1 MKNAVH
7 KYSYCF
13 IGLCVAFFVAGFL
26 YGCGNRG
33 SEPDESAEFTCFRE
47 IPGIN
52 DADIRAI
59 EGFQA
64 QGQSFVLGMHPTTE
78 IFLANNEIKGF
89 AALLCDWL
97 TELLG
102 IPFTPQIIDWGDLLA
117 GLESHAID
125 FTATLSP
132 TNERMQTYIMT
143 DAVIWHTIR
152 YFTIPEVNPL
162 YGVSADCLPRYAFL
176 EGTVVYETVAEH
188 IPYSFEA
195 VFFNDYH
202 TVYAMLQNGQINAFF
217 DKDTAEGS
225 FGFLSTVNSHHFD
238 PLLYVP
244 VSLATQNPS
253 LAPVINV
260 VQKAL
265 QAGAVRYLVG
275 LYSQGYQ
282 DYLFYKLLAQLTD
295 EEIRFIN
302 DNPVIKVG
310 MENSNY
316 PVSFFD
322 DRLGTWQGIAIDVL
336 GEIERYTGLRF
347 ESANDTDASFAD
359 LLRIVESGEA
369 AIITEVFRTPERER
383 MFLFPENSF
392 MTVNPALISHTSH
405 RNITLNEILYMRI
418 GLIRDYAHSALFMQ
432 WFPNHYYL
440 SFFESNLEAFDA
452 LDRGELDMV
461 MASDHDLLILTHYLE
476 RPGYKIN
483 YLFHHIFESTFGIN
497 RDEVI
502 LHSIISKAMRM
513 IDMPVIT
520 EQWMRRT
527 YDYRIMLLQ
536 RQMPWVIGTAV
547 MLFIVVLCIAVAYFV
562 NAKKR
567 RTITE
572 QSVLLTEAL
581 VQSTAASKAKGD
593 FLSNMSHEMR
603 TPMNAII
610 GMASIG
616 KKANKPDDK
625 NAAFDKIDDASS
637 HLLGLIN
644 DILDMAKI
652 EADKLDLMREAFNFE
667 RMVKRA
673 VAFIQFRAE
682 ERKQRLSIHID
693 ERIPVRFVGDE
704 QRFIQVVTNLL
715 SNAVKFSHENGEIR
729 LDISLVRE
737 TAHACELRISVSD
750 DGIGIPPEQQDKLF
764 TTFEQLQSST
774 SREFGGTGLGLA
786 ITKRIIEKMGGEIE
800 VKSEINKGATFTI
813 TVWVDRSTESDADEG
828 TADDI
833 EPGIFEGKTM
843 LLAEDVEINREI
855 LIALLTETGLRID
868 CAENGLEALNM
879 VMADPGKYD
888 IVFMDLQMPQM
899 DGIEATNKIRSAM
912 NERVNKLPII
922 AITANVFMDDIEMC
936 LEAGMNGHLS
946 KPYNLTKVME
956 TLKKYLNK

>member
-1 MKNAVH
+1 MKNTVH
-7 KYSYCF
+7 KYLYYF
-13 IGLCVAFFVAGFL
+13 AGLCVALFVAVFL
-26 YGCGNRG
+26 YGCGSKNEQ
-33 SEPDESAEFTCFRE
+33 SEPDGFTCFRE
-47 IPGIN
+47 IPGIS
-52 DADIRAI
+52 DADIRDI
-59 EGFQA
+59 DDFRA
-64 QGQSFVLGMHPTTE
+64 QGRDFVLGMHPTTE
-78 IFLANNEIKGF
+78 IFLSGGEVKGF
-89 AALLCDWL
+89 AALLCEWL
-97 TELLG
+97 TELLD
-102 IPFTPQIIDWGDLLA
+102 IPFTPLIVDWGDLLA
-117 GLESHAID
+117 GLESHDID

-132 TNERMQTYIMT
+132 TNERVQTYIMT
-143 DAVIWHTIR
+143 DAVIWHTIK
-152 YFTIPEVNPL
+152 YFTVPEVSPL

-176 EGTVVYETVAEH
+176 EGTVVHENVAGH
-188 IPYSFEA
+188 IPYPFKA
-195 VFFNDYH
+195 VFLNDYNA
-202 TVYAMLQNGQINAFF
+202 VYTMLLDGEINAFF

-225 FGFLSTVNSHHFD
+225 FGFLSTVESHNFY
-238 PLLYVP
+238 PLIYIP
-244 VSLATQNPS
+244 VSLATQNPD

-265 QAGAVRYLVG
+265 QAGAIKHLVG
-275 LYSQGYQ
+275 LYNQGYQ

-295 EEIRFIN
+295 EEIQFIN

-316 PVSFFD
+316 PVSFFN
-322 DRLGTWQGIAIDVL
+322 DRLGAWQGIAIDVL

-347 ESANDTDASFAD
+347 VNANDTNASFAD
-359 LLRIVESGEA
+359 LLRMVVSGEA
-369 AIITEVFRTPERER
+369 AIITEVFRIPERER
-383 MFLFPENSF
+383 MFLFPDASF
-392 MTVNPALISHTSH
+392 MSVKPALISHATH
-405 RNITLNEILYMRI
+405 RDISLNEILYMRI

-483 YLFHHIFESTFGIN
+483 YLFNHIFESTFGIN

-513 IDMPVIT
+513 IDMPTIT

-527 YDYRIMLLQ
+527 YDYRIMLLE

-547 MLFIVVLCIAVAYFV
+547 MLFIVVLCIAGAYFV

-567 RTITE
+567 KTITE
-572 QSVLLTEAL
+572 QSVLLKEAL

-610 GMASIG
+610 GMAHIG
-616 KKANKPDDK
+616 KKTNKSDEK

-652 EADKLDLMREAFNFE
+652 EADKLDLVKDTFNFE
-667 RMVKRA
+667 RMLKRA

-682 ERKQRLSIHID
+682 ERNQRIQVHID
-693 ERIPVRFVGDE
+693 ERIPTRFVGDE

-729 LDISLVRE
+729 LVISLVRE
-737 TAHACELRISVSD
+737 TEHACELRISVSD

-764 TTFEQLQSST
+764 NTFEQLQSST

-786 ITKRIIEKMGGEIE
+786 ITKRIIEKMGGAIE
-800 VKSEINKGATFTI
+800 VKSEMNKGATFTI
-813 TVWVDRSTESDADEG
+813 TVWVDRSTESDAEEG
-828 TADDI
+828 TTEGI
-833 EPGIFEGKTM
+833 EPGIFEGKSM
-843 LLAEDVEINREI
+843 LLAEDVEINRDI
-855 LIALLTETGLRID
+855 LIALLTETGMLID
-868 CAENGLEALNM
+868 CAENGLEAVNM
-879 VMADPGKYD
+879 VTANPDKYD

-899 DGIEATNKIRSAM
+899 GGIEATGKIRTVLGKRADM
-912 NERVNKLPII
+912 LPII
-922 AITANVFMDDIEMC
+922 AITANVFMDDIETC
-936 LEAGMNGHLS
+936 LKAGMNGHLS
-946 KPYNLTKVME
+946 KPYNITKVME
-956 TLKKYLNK
+956 TLKKYL